1 MNPWSGTHLA
11 PPPKRARAVCL
22 LRRDIRRL
30 ARRFLPLHR
39 PLPRCVRWQAAQTRL
54 PLIRVRAAVMPSAP
68 RALADRA
75 RMGRYVDCL
84 PTNSRGD

>member
-39 PLPRCVRWQAAQTRL
+39 PP
-54 PLIRVRAAVMPSAP
+54 PPVRALAGRTDPSAP
-68 RALADRA
+68 YPLPRASSS
-75 RMGRYVDCL
+75 
-84 PTNSRGD
+84 SRSTVAVCESGCSRNH